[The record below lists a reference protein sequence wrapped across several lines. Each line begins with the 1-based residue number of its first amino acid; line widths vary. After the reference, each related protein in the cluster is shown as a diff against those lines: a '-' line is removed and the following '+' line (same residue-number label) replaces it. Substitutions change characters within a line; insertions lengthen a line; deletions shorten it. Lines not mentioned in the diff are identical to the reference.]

1 MDKYANFDWDKLI
14 SKLPVANNAEE
25 RKKRREMFSAIDMNG
40 NGYVSLAEIDRGI
53 QDVLNLPE
61 VFNCKKPIM
70 RAFQAAKTK
79 YKAKSKYSDDYIEW
93 MEFRIFLVYLRQYF
107 EYWVMFERVDASGD
121 HKISL
126 DEFKKAIPTMKKWGV
141 VITDPVKEFKK
152 IDKNGGGSIMFD
164 EFCTYAIQK
173 NLDLE
178 DDDDFDDSEIG
189 KMK

>member
-14 SKLPVANNAEE
+14 SKLPVAKNAEE

>member
-1 MDKYANFDWDKLI
+1 MDKYANFDWDKLM
-14 SKLPVANNAEE
+14 SKLPVAKNAEE

-141 VITDPVKEFKK
+141 VIADPVKEFKK

>member
-14 SKLPVANNAEE
+14 SKLPVAKNAED

-141 VITDPVKEFKK
+141 VIADPVKEFKK

>member
-1 MDKYANFDWDKLI
+1 MDKYANFDWNKLI
-14 SKLPVANNAEE
+14 SKLPVAKNAEE

>member
-1 MDKYANFDWDKLI
+1 MDKYANFDWNKLI
-14 SKLPVANNAEE
+14 SKLPVAKNAEE

-79 YKAKSKYSDDYIEW
+79 YTAKSKYSHDYIEW

>member
-14 SKLPVANNAEE
+14 SKLPVAKNAEE

-152 IDKNGGGSIMFD
+152 IAKNGGGSIMFD

>member
-1 MDKYANFDWDKLI
+1 MDKYANFDWNKLI
-14 SKLPVANNAEE
+14 SKLPVAKNAEE

-107 EYWVMFERVDASGD
+107 EYWVMFERVDVSGD

>member
-1 MDKYANFDWDKLI
+1 MDKYANFDWNKLI
-14 SKLPVANNAEE
+14 SKLQVAKNAEE